1 MVGAKARGAR
11 KVSTVSID
19 IDVVIDHYKD
29 VTIQNNPFRATRED
43 DRMSELQPVPQLLTE
58 DLVFGEG
65 PRWRGGVL
73 WFSDMHGEAV
83 WTVDL
88 SGNRTRM
95 VDLPGRRPSGLGFL
109 PNGDLLIVS
118 MLEAKILRWDGADL
132 STHADLTELF
142 VDGCNDMVVDH
153 NGRAYV
159 GSFPSVAAPAGRIV
173 AVDPDGSGR
182 VVADQVVIPNGSVIT
197 PDGKTFIVAESLGR
211 RLTAFDIEY
220 NGDLS
225 NRRVYAECPNRGPDG
240 ICLDEEG
247 AVWAAMPLA
256 REFQRIMPGGEVVD
270 SVTIDE
276 RMGIA
281 CALGGLDRKTLFLLT
296 AMDHDPIALAGT
308 REGQIHTMAVAVPG
322 AGIP

>member
-1 MVGAKARGAR
+1 
-11 KVSTVSID
+11 
-19 IDVVIDHYKD
+19 
-29 VTIQNNPFRATRED
+29 
-43 DRMSELQPVPQLLTE
+43 
-58 DLVFGEG
+58 
-65 PRWRGGVL
+65 
-73 WFSDMHGEAV
+73 MHGESV

-88 SGNRTRM
+88 SGNRTKV

-118 MLEAKILRWDGADL
+118 MLEAEILRWDGRDL
-132 STHADLTELF
+132 STHADLTSLF
-142 VDGCNDMVVDH
+142 VDGCNDMVVDQ

-159 GSFPSVAAPAGRIV
+159 GSFPSVTPPGGRIV
-173 AVDPDGSGR
+173 AVDPDGSAR
-182 VVADQVVIPNGSVIT
+182 IVAEEVVIPNGSVIT
-197 PDGKTFIVAESLGR
+197 PGGTTLIVAESLGR
-211 RLTAFDIEY
+211 RLTAFDIER

-270 SVTIDE
+270 SVSIDG

-281 CALGGLDRKTLFLLT
+281 CTLGGVDRKTLFLLT
-296 AMDHDPIALAGT
+296 AMDHDPVALTGT
-308 REGQIHTMAVAVPG
+308 REGQIHTMTVAVPG
-322 AGIP
+322 VGIP

>member
-1 MVGAKARGAR
+1 MKMSQFNASRSAALG
-11 KVSTVSID
+11 
-19 IDVVIDHYKD
+19 
-29 VTIQNNPFRATRED
+29 ED
-43 DRMSELQPVPQLLTE
+43 DYMSAPQQLPQLLTD

-65 PRWRGGVL
+65 PRWREGLL
-73 WFSDMHGEAV
+73 WFSDMHGESV

-88 SGNRTRM
+88 SGNRTKV

-118 MLEAKILRWDGADL
+118 MLEAEILRWDRTDL
-132 STHADLTELF
+132 STYADLTSLF
-142 VDGCNDMVVDH
+142 VDGCNDMVVDQH
-153 NGRAYV
+153 GRAYV
-159 GSFPSVAAPAGRIV
+159 GSFPSVTPPGGRVV
-173 AVDPDGSGR
+173 AVDPDGSAR
-182 VVADQVVIPNGSVIT
+182 IVAEEVVIPNGSVIT
-197 PDGKTFIVAESLGR
+197 PGGTTLIVAESLGR
-211 RLTAFDIEY
+211 RLTAFDIEH

-270 SVTIDE
+270 SVSIDG

-281 CALGGLDRKTLFLLT
+281 CTLGGVDRKTLFLLT
-296 AMDHDPIALAGT
+296 AMDHDPVALTGT
-308 REGQIHTMAVAVPG
+308 REGQIHTMTVAVPG